1 MKLALAVILV
11 YSTVQY
17 KENGLFT
24 QHTHMLSPS
33 HICHE
38 IPNCQGC
45 VEDLVRKS
53 FKERVQRDV
62 FLKRESATKYSSS
75 KGKCNG
81 ILYNIHES
89 HPNEKLLM
97 DTNIYFVVKFSAFFH
112 QFQGQHLKK
121 P

>member
-1 MKLALAVILV
+1 MDCLRN
-11 YSTVQY
+11 T
-17 KENGLFT
+17 
-24 QHTHMLSPS
+24 HTHAQSFTHMSRN
-33 HICHE
+33 
-38 IPNCQGC
+38 IPYCQGC

-81 ILYNIHES
+81 ILYNIHENES